1 MNDDLTREQHA
12 ERLRELQGREAART
26 LRIGAK
32 TLMELP
38 LDRRIAFAIYDPGAI
53 TPRGDNH
60 CEAMH
65 RWQARAV
72 LYVLDEDH
80 T

>member
-1 MNDDLTREQHA
+1 MTDDSTA
-12 ERLRELQGREAART
+12 ERLRELQGREAARN

-38 LDRRIAFAIYDPGAI
+38 LQRRITFAIYDPGAI
-53 TPRGDNH
+53 TPRGDNY

-72 LYVLDEDH
+72 LYVLDPDH